1 MKITVALCTYNPK
14 IPLLHRALD
23 AIEPQLKEV
32 DSEFLLIDNNS
43 ATPLDTIESL
53 KRYPL
58 RIVRETRQGLTAA
71 REAAI
76 REAAGD
82 VILFVD
88 DDNILTPGYLKGVL
102 RNFEDPK
109 LGLLGG
115 AIFPEYEVEP
125 PSWFWPFE
133 DMLAIRRHP
142 LTHTSIITSPPFNN
156 YFPVGAG
163 FSVRRDLA
171 CEYLSAEQ
179 EIRIEGRQGDS
190 LSSGE
195 DIDLCLH
202 TLSLGYHLKADG
214 SIRLIHVIAQNRVS
228 ESYLK
233 KLAKGSIASS
243 ALIQAKWISKFK
255 ESVYPALSPT
265 FKYRAMVKHTL
276 YSTLSPISPRF
287 RVKTA
292 IYRAILD
299 GIKSVGQFKT

>member
-23 AIEPQLKEV
+23 AIEPQLQEV
-32 DSEFLLIDNNS
+32 DSEFLLVDNNS

-76 REAAGD
+76 REAVGD

-88 DDNILTPGYLKGVL
+88 DDNILAPGYLKGVL

-125 PSWFWPFE
+125 PNWFWPFE
-133 DMLAIRRHP
+133 DMLAIRRHSK
-142 LTHTSIITSPPFNN
+142 TTSVDTTNPPFTDW
-156 YFPVGAG
+156 FPVGAG
-163 FSVRRDLA
+163 FAIRGTLA
-171 CEYLSAEQ
+171 SNYLTGGEGGT
-179 EIRIEGRQGDS
+179 RIEGRQGAS

-195 DIDLCLH
+195 DIDLCLFAIH
-202 TLSLGYHLKADG
+202 RKYKLRVDGTLTLTHVISADRLDENYLVRLANGSIGSSVLIEKKWQGLFQSAIYPVFFNRSIKFFLKAK
-214 SIRLIHVIAQNRVS
+214 I
-228 ESYLK
+228 YK
-233 KLAKGSIASS
+233 
-243 ALIQAKWISKFK
+243 ALQPF
-255 ESVYPALSPT
+255 SP
-265 FKYRAMVKHTL
+265 KYKVKN
-276 YSTLSPISPRF
+276 
-287 RVKTA
+287 A
-292 IYRAILD
+292 IYKAIENGSKELRK
-299 GIKSVGQFKT
+299 IN